1 MAAYSSKLFVMLKI
15 FVKNWACEQTFVKN
29 ITLVYVGKKK
39 GIPKFCCIDKKRF
52 VICSMHRNKIESKIC
67 STHPGPDYAQE

>member
-29 ITLVYVGKKK
+29 ITACIYREKK
-39 GIPKFCCIDKKRF
+39 
-52 VICSMHRNKIESKIC
+52 MYTKILL
-67 STHPGPDYAQE
+67 YR

>member
-29 ITLVYVGKKK
+29 ITLVYVGKKN
-39 GIPKFCCIDKKRF
+39 
-52 VICSMHRNKIESKIC
+52 VYQNS
-67 STHPGPDYAQE
+67 AV